1 VNLISS
7 STVADK
13 SLRSFVDGNGD
24 GVSDDFAA
32 VQADIANLK
41 PRTYEVSYDGSEYTI
56 KDQRT
61 GEPIA
66 FNTVNAGGFDGL
78 EFEGLRVVPS
88 DTPLAGDKFQIRY
101 LNDGVLGFNQTIKD
115 PNQLAYRGADP
126 ATVYTSPL
134 GIANNTNAAN
144 MSSLQERKLL
154 LNATDT
160 VQGVFGTAA
169 ANVGTYHQANTISKD
184 AQDALFK
191 QLDSTKQ
198 SIAGVNLDEEAA
210 NLMKFQQAYQAA
222 AQMMQASQKV
232 FDILIG
238 AVQ

>member
-1 VNLISS
+1 
-7 STVADK
+7 
-13 SLRSFVDGNGD
+13 
-24 GVSDDFAA
+24 
-32 VQADIANLK
+32 
-41 PRTYEVSYDGSEYTI
+41 
-56 KDQRT
+56 
-61 GEPIA
+61 
-66 FNTVNAGGFDGL
+66 
-78 EFEGLRVVPS
+78 
-88 DTPLAGDKFQIRY
+88 
-101 LNDGVLGFNQTIKD
+101 
-115 PNQLAYRGADP
+115 
-126 ATVYTSPL
+126 
-134 GIANNTNAAN
+134 